1 MKDNS
6 APLKYS
12 LIRSSRKSIGI
23 IVHPD
28 GRVVV
33 RAPMR
38 ASSSQIQQVL
48 DRRMDWIIKHKNRYA
63 EQMRLNPKRAFV
75 SGEKHLFLG
84 EEYVLRVKNGIAN
97 RVTKNCEYIDIECAD
112 ANMAELLMQQWY
124 KSKAKEVFPN
134 IVNPVIRRFRSV
146 YNVAPAKI
154 TVKSMKSRWGSCS
167 SRGSVSLNSKLVQA
181 PPRCIEYVIVHELCH
196 LIHFNHSKDFYTL
209 LAEII
214 PDWKERKKELKRI
227 LPYGC

>member
-1 MKDNS
+1 
-6 APLKYS
+6 
-12 LIRSSRKSIGI
+12 
-23 IVHPD
+23 
-28 GRVVV
+28 
-33 RAPMR
+33 
-38 ASSSQIQQVL
+38 
-48 DRRMDWIIKHKNRYA
+48 
-63 EQMRLNPKRAFV
+63 
-75 SGEKHLFLG
+75 
-84 EEYVLRVKNGIAN
+84 
-97 RVTKNCEYIDIECAD
+97 
-112 ANMAELLMQQWY
+112 MAELLMQQWY

-146 YNVAPAKI
+146 YNAAPAKI

-181 PPRCIEYVIVHELCH
+181 PPRCIEYVMVHELCH